1 MRKRAQNALRY
12 TRITPTSHLA
22 LCALLDFAA
31 QRPGLDVRNYGTWE
45 SYRAE
50 AGHITR
56 QWGTLVNL
64 VRIIDYYQV
73 TDAQVIDASTWAY
86 SGRLTWT
93 STEWEY
99 CTGQYW
105 PTEYRSAA
113 IAVLRA
119 ALPINY
125 AKENYDAADAR

>member
-1 MRKRAQNALRY
+1 MRKRALDALRY
-12 TRITPTSHLA
+12 TRITPATHPA

-31 QRPGLDVRNYGTWE
+31 QRPGLDCRNYGTWE

-56 QWGTLVNL
+56 QWGDLVNL
-64 VRIIDYYQV
+64 VRIADYYGLSD
-73 TDAQVIDASTWAY
+73 TDVIDASQWAY

-93 STEWEY
+93 GADWEY

-105 PTEYRSAA
+105 PCEYRTAA
-113 IAVLRA
+113 IAVVRA
-119 ALPINY
+119 AIREHEWEVN
-125 AKENYDAADAR
+125 NAAHA

>member
-1 MRKRAQNALRY
+1 MRKRAQDALRY
-12 TRITPTSHLA
+12 SRITPATHPA

-31 QRPGLDVRNYGTWE
+31 QRPGLDMRNYGTWE

-50 AGHITR
+50 AGYITR
-56 QWGTLVNL
+56 QWQTLVNL
-64 VRIIDYYQV
+64 VRIASYYQV
-73 TDAQVIDASTWAY
+73 TDAQVIEASQWAY

-93 STEWEY
+93 GTEWEY

-119 ALPINY
+119 ALPIDY
-125 AKENYDAADAR
+125 AEENYHVADAR

>member
-1 MRKRAQNALRY
+1 MKNRTQRALWY
-12 TRITPTSHLA
+12 THITPATHPA

-31 QRPGLDVRNYGTWE
+31 QRPGLDLRNSGSWE
-45 SYRAE
+45 SYRSE

-56 QWGTLVNL
+56 QWQTLVNL
-64 VRIIDYYQV
+64 VRIADYYQV
-73 TDAQVIDASTWAY
+73 TDAQVIEASTWAY

-93 STEWEY
+93 RTGWTY

-119 ALPINY
+119 ALPID
-125 AKENYDAADAR
+125 DAEEAYHAAHAR